1 MDKIFRSFNAK
12 VATLMLFGILAL
24 STLAWIH
31 ELYIQFILVV
41 WNIAMVLFIII
52 WEKEK
57 RRRQSLAL
65 DYTKD
70 ERWGAAK
77 KELEDIDNRI
87 SKIRDSSKK
96 KGLEIRR
103 TFLVNEL
110 RRLEWSIRES
120 NINEMYNAQKGGLKE
135 LEPDDKNRRHEGI
148 RKTTSLEELDEESE
162 RIERKETEYLKNI
175 VANLKPILKNEPASS
190 LPSVLKF
197 VANELR
203 AHYNLLKQ
211 HNPNSGSLA
220 NCWAIWALLSG
231 LVEGTRPNR
240 NVLKYVSKQF
250 GPQIDSLLKILEKR
264 GMLGGGDEVP
274 IGRRDIWPS

>member
-1 MDKIFRSFNAK
+1 MMDKIFRSFNAK

-110 RRLEWSIRES
+110 RRLEWSIR
-120 NINEMYNAQKGGLKE
+120 
-135 LEPDDKNRRHEGI
+135 
-148 RKTTSLEELDEESE
+148 
-162 RIERKETEYLKNI
+162 
-175 VANLKPILKNEPASS
+175 
-190 LPSVLKF
+190 
-197 VANELR
+197 
-203 AHYNLLKQ
+203 
-211 HNPNSGSLA
+211 
-220 NCWAIWALLSG
+220 
-231 LVEGTRPNR
+231 
-240 NVLKYVSKQF
+240 
-250 GPQIDSLLKILEKR
+250 
-264 GMLGGGDEVP
+264 
-274 IGRRDIWPS
+274 